1 MFRCIQSRLLL
12 FSTPPEWQT
21 ALCRD
26 RPARVYYSFPMRL
39 GIAQPM
45 EKARKEKLVAEECL
59 NGVRFSPRFAM
70 TTFLPS
76 EYETLPPSTSN
87 LIVSA
92 PPSSARRVCYALN

>member
-1 MFRCIQSRLLL
+1 MG
-12 FSTPPEWQT
+12 
-21 ALCRD
+21 
-26 RPARVYYSFPMRL
+26 L

-92 PPSSARRVCYALN
+92 PPSSARRVCCLELT